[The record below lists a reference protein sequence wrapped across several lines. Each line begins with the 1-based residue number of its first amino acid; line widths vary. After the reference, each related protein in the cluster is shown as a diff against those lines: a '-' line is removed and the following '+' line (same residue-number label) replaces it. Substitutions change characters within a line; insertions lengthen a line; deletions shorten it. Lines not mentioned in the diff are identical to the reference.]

1 MSSLKYVH
9 FLDKQT
15 NRDVRLLD
23 LLGKLSCLLEA
34 SAALLGQVQVC
45 IDSGDKLRCR
55 TSGGD
60 KV

>member
-1 MSSLKYVH
+1 MSI

-15 NRDVRLLD
+15 NQYVRLID
-23 LLGKLSCLLEA
+23 LLGVLSCFLEA